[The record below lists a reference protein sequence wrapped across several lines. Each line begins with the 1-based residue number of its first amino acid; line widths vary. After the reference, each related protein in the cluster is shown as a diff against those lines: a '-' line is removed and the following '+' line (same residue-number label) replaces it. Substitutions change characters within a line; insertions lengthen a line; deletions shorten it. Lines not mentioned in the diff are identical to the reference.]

1 MFTTTVKQL
10 PPLHWQITWWSFFCL
25 CKIRFL
31 PLWHWKA
38 RKVIPCSK
46 AYLGYHETYIHLWW
60 SCVLGGFLRKYL
72 PALSAKVESSPKIP
86 PALPPPKKSS
96 IMNLRVQRCIST
108 ICPLPDTCIQYSFI
122 QFCSALCSQKKPS
135 SSIVKKFKKYTLWQY
150 TLCGTFSVALTNH
163 KWELFACETYFTKEK
178 KSNNLGYRN
187 IQNPV
192 IDLLANGV
200 TPE

>member
-1 MFTTTVKQL
+1 MKHIYIYDGVVFWGV
-10 PPLHWQITWWSFFCL
+10 FCENIYRL
-25 CKIRFL
+25 FQ
-31 PLWHWKA
+31 
-38 RKVIPCSK
+38 RK
-46 AYLGYHETYIHLWW
+46 L
-60 SCVLGGFLRKYL
+60 
-72 PALSAKVESSPKIP
+72 KVPQKSRP
-86 PALPPPKKSS
+86 PPPKKSS
-96 IMNLRVQRCIST
+96 IMNHRVQRCIST

-192 IDLLANGV
+192 IMIY
-200 TPE
+200 

>member
-1 MFTTTVKQL
+1 MKHIYIYDGVVFWGV
-10 PPLHWQITWWSFFCL
+10 FCENIYRL
-25 CKIRFL
+25 FQ
-31 PLWHWKA
+31 
-38 RKVIPCSK
+38 RKLKVPQK
-46 AYLGYHETYIHLWW
+46 T
-60 SCVLGGFLRKYL
+60 R
-72 PALSAKVESSPKIP
+72 SAHQPK
-86 PALPPPKKSS
+86 KKSS

>member
-1 MFTTTVKQL
+1 MK
-10 PPLHWQITWWSFFCL
+10 HI
-25 CKIRFL
+25 
-31 PLWHWKA
+31 
-38 RKVIPCSK
+38 
-46 AYLGYHETYIHLWW
+46 YIYDGVVFW
-60 SCVLGGFLRKYL
+60 GGFLRKYL

-86 PALPPPKKSS
+86 PALPPPPKKSS

-135 SSIVKKFKKYTLWQY
+135 SSTVKKFKKYTLWQY

-192 IDLLANGV
+192 IMIY
-200 TPE
+200 

>member
-1 MFTTTVKQL
+1 MELCFGGDFCENIYRLFQRKLKVPQKSPPPSPL
-10 PPLHWQITWWSFFCL
+10 PP
-25 CKIRFL
+25 
-31 PLWHWKA
+31 
-38 RKVIPCSK
+38 
-46 AYLGYHETYIHLWW
+46 
-60 SCVLGGFLRKYL
+60 
-72 PALSAKVESSPKIP
+72 
-86 PALPPPKKSS
+86 PPPKKSS

-135 SSIVKKFKKYTLWQY
+135 SSTVKKFKKYTLWQY

-192 IDLLANGV
+192 IMIY
-200 TPE
+200 

>member
-1 MFTTTVKQL
+1 MELCFGGDFCENIYRLFQRKLKGPQK
-10 PPLHWQITWWSFFCL
+10 PP
-25 CKIRFL
+25 
-31 PLWHWKA
+31 
-38 RKVIPCSK
+38 
-46 AYLGYHETYIHLWW
+46 
-60 SCVLGGFLRKYL
+60 
-72 PALSAKVESSPKIP
+72 P
-86 PALPPPKKSS
+86 PPPPPPKKSS

-192 IDLLANGV
+192 IMIY
-200 TPE
+200 